1 MSQLLIE
8 SAVVGATIIPVYML
22 AHQVF
27 PDDYVAVGVAGVS
40 YHILSEMLG
49 VNRWFLDNSVSS
61 IKKSKEQSRAM
72 MVKRRGLYNHWNDS
86 APYIPGNNNFTR
98 NPMEDTYV
106 ANDRFSSSV
115 AAPSFVSGS
124 VYY

>member
-27 PDDYVAVGVAGVS
+27 QDDYVAVGVAGVS
-40 YHILSEMLG
+40 YHILSEMMG
-49 VNRWFLDNSVSS
+49 VNRWFLDNSVAS
-61 IKKSKEQSRAM
+61 IKKSKEQSRAL
-72 MVKRRGLYNHWNDS
+72 MVKHKGLYNHWNDS
-86 APYIPGNNNFTR
+86 APFIPGNNNFTR

-106 ANDRFSSSV
+106 VNDRFSSSV
-115 AAPSFVSGS
+115 ATPSFVRGS